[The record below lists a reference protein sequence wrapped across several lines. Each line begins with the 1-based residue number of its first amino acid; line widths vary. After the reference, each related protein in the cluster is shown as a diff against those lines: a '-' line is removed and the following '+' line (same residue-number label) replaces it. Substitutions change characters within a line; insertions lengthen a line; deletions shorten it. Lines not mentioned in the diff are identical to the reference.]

1 MCSWPL
7 WPRALG
13 ISSPFSLVCL
23 PLSLEVAGLVLV
35 VLLPGE
41 FVIMT
46 LRTREPRR
54 ERHAV
59 EEALL
64 LERFRWQGPKPDEWE
79 TACSGLVV
87 QDPSSLA

>member
-1 MCSWPL
+1 VL
-7 WPRALG
+7 LALVASG
-13 ISSPFSLVCL
+13 LGYLFAFLLSLSPS
-23 PLSLEVAGLVLV
+23 SLEVAGLVLV